1 MQACV
6 RCVYYLV
13 LWTEFVKWY
22 VRGEVTVVNRT
33 KGQTVHP
40 ATAEISDLNILQERQ
55 EAGEQ

>member
-1 MQACV
+1 MFAYI

-13 LWTEFVKWY
+13 LWTEIVIWY

-40 ATAEISDLNILQERQ
+40 ATAEISDLYILQERQ
-55 EAGEQ
+55 EAAE